1 MTCICVWLVTGSEKD
16 HRPVYNVEFTLRV
29 PPAALLPGHEW
40 AWPQLL
46 FGCPSAQV
54 THDVTD
60 LTFASFLSEVGK
72 KTDLT
77 ARFSTVVHER
87 GSPETMRDVRGFS
100 VKVTIQYA
108 LLHAVCCNETQCFCT
123 SAHAM
128 HAHR

>member
-1 MTCICVWLVTGSEKD
+1 M
-16 HRPVYNVEFTLRV
+16 
-29 PPAALLPGHEW
+29 
-40 AWPQLL
+40 
-46 FGCPSAQV
+46 QV

-100 VKVTIQYA
+100 VKVMTDVCDAAPSQICLECMYRYA
-108 LLHAVCCNETQCFCT
+108 APKTD
-123 SAHAM
+123 
-128 HAHR
+128 R

>member
-1 MTCICVWLVTGSEKD
+1 MCMELHGLGNLAECRKSL
-16 HRPVYNVEFTLRV
+16 
-29 PPAALLPGHEW
+29 
-40 AWPQLL
+40 
-46 FGCPSAQV
+46 QV

-100 VKVTIQYA
+100 VKVMTANPAYSYLFQ
-108 LLHAVCCNETQCFCT
+108 LRETCLCTHVCATTNDAFADVRCVPARSSTPMRVTGT
-123 SAHAM
+123 S
-128 HAHR
+128 